1 VLEVGVSNRSFTV
14 TPLRYAG
21 HSAIDRFLGL
31 EEAHR
36 LVEETAQVNEETVI

>member
-1 VLEVGVSNRSFTV
+1 MLEVGVLNRSST
-14 TPLRYAG
+14 THAA
-21 HSAIDRFLGL
+21 HSTIDRFLGL